1 MPETHIELAD
11 LTFRNLF
18 TNHLDVFFIPV
29 FVNFMIMRKIKRHLR
44 DGRKTKSVKQKST
57 CPM

>member
-11 LTFRNLF
+11 LTFPQSVYES
-18 TNHLDVFFIPV
+18 LDVFFIPV